1 MILTGENI
9 TAEEALKIGLVSR
22 VFPAPEV
29 LMQAETLA
37 GAILARGTEAVQ
49 SALHAIRGGLDIPL
63 AEGLAREAELFGQL
77 CASAQKKE
85 AIQAFLE
92 KRRSRLAET
101 EA

>member
-1 MILTGENI
+1 
-9 TAEEALKIGLVSR
+9 
-22 VFPAPEV
+22 
-29 LMQAETLA
+29 MQAETLA
-37 GAILARGTEAVQ
+37 CAILARGTVDVQ

-77 CASAQKKE
+77 CASAHKKE

-101 EA
+101 EV